1 MFFLSNTW
9 ACFNRKS
16 MLLLTLFSTLL
27 LAGCGYSTAFPLT
40 QFGVPT
46 AESGPG
52 IITVGPDKAL

>member
-1 MFFLSNTW
+1 M
-9 ACFNRKS
+9 
-16 MLLLTLFSTLL
+16 LTLFSTLL